1 MHVREAMAGE
11 WEIYRDLRLRALADA
26 PDSFRTLYEERVEA
40 PESEWRESF
49 ERVLADDHMVTFFA
63 ETDEPVGISFARV
76 ADGQLQI
83 FAMWVDPDARSLGLG
98 RALLDAAFLWGKV
111 RGARSARLAVTI
123 GNDAGEH
130 LYAKA
135 GFEPTGETEPLREGS
150 ELSCAWLER
159 SL

>member
-1 MHVREAMAGE
+1 MHVREAKPGE
-11 WEIYRDLRLRALADA
+11 WEIFRELRLRALEDD
-26 PDSFRTLYEERVEA
+26 PDSFRARYEERVDA

-49 ERVLADDHMVTFFA
+49 ERVLRDDHMVTFFA
-63 ETDEPVGISFARV
+63 ETDQPAGMSFARV
-76 ADGQLQI
+76 SDGQLQI
-83 FAMWVDPDARSLGLG
+83 FGMWVAPEARGQGLG

-111 RGARSARLAVTI
+111 RGAASARLAVTI
-123 GNDAGEH
+123 GNDAGEY

>member
-1 MHVREAMAGE
+1 MREAESGE
-11 WEIYRDLRLRALADA
+11 WEVFRDLRLRALKDD
-26 PDSFRTLYEERVEA
+26 PDSFRTRYEERVEA
-40 PESEWRESF
+40 PDSEWRDAF
-49 ERVLADDHMVTFFA
+49 DRVLNDDHMVTFFA
-63 ETDEPVGISFARV
+63 ETDEPAGMSFARV
-76 ADGQLQI
+76 VDGQLQI
-83 FAMWVDPDARSLGLG
+83 FGMWVAPEARGTGLG
-98 RALLDAAFLWGKV
+98 RALLDAAFLWGRV
-111 RGARSARLAVTI
+111 RGAGSARLAVTI

>member
-1 MHVREAMAGE
+1 MHVREARSGE
-11 WEIYRDLRLRALADA
+11 WEVFRDLRLRALKDD
-26 PDSFRTLYEERVEA
+26 PDSFRTLYEERIDA
-40 PESEWRESF
+40 PDEEWRESF
-49 ERVLADDHMVTFFA
+49 QRVLDDDRMVTFFA
-63 ETDEPVGISFARV
+63 ETDQPAGMSFARV
-76 ADGQLQI
+76 VDGQLQI
-83 FAMWVDPDARSLGLG
+83 FGMWVAPDARGQGLG

-111 RGARSARLAVTI
+111 RGAASARLAVTI
-123 GNDAGEH
+123 GNDAGES